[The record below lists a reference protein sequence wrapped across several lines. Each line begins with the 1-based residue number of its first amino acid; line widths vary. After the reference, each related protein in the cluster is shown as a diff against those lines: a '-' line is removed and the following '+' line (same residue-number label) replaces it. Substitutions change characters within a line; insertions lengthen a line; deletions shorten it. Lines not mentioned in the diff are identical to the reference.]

1 MGNLYDRDVLR
12 CLWDVYTDGLA
23 VVWKAG
29 TVEQDGEHE
38 RGRAMGAL
46 ITVLFVMLVCLLIIV
61 AIARWIFRINEIVAL
76 LTRIARSV
84 ERQGNGKAEVD

>member
-1 MGNLYDRDVLR
+1 M
-12 CLWDVYTDGLA
+12 
-23 VVWKAG
+23 VWKAG

-61 AIARWIFRINEIVAL
+61 AIARWIFRINEIVEL
-76 LTRIARSV
+76 LKQIVTRL
-84 ERQGNGKAEVD
+84 EK

>member
-1 MGNLYDRDVLR
+1 
-12 CLWDVYTDGLA
+12 
-23 VVWKAG
+23 
-29 TVEQDGEHE
+29 
-38 RGRAMGAL
+38 MGAL